1 MEEPG
6 GHLPVTGHHTQ
17 IAKEI
22 QLGSGGSRALL
33 SRVDLRANLL
43 QKVIPILVFEK
54 YQFIH
59 WRGKKILKVSTMW
72 KNIAE

>member
-6 GHLPVTGHHTQ
+6 GHLPVTGHNTQ

-54 YQFIH
+54 Y
-59 WRGKKILKVSTMW
+59 
-72 KNIAE
+72 